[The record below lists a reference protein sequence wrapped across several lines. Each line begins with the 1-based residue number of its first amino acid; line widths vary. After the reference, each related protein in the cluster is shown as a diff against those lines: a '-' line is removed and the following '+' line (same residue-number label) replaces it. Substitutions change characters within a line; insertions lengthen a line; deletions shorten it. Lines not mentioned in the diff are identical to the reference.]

1 MAKRWPIVNR
11 YRVGDPVTVRALFP
25 SGHARAPFYTR
36 GHSGEV
42 VRVTGPF
49 RNAEERAYGR
59 TGARV
64 PLYRVQFRQ
73 RDLWP
78 DYVGNG
84 GDTLVVDLYEH
95 WLESGDRR

>member
-1 MAKRWPIVNR
+1 MNR
-11 YRVGDPVTVRALFP
+11 YREGDPVTVRALFP
-25 SGHARAPFYTR
+25 PGHVRAPFYTR

-59 TGARV
+59 AGVRV
-64 PLYRVQFRQ
+64 PLYGVRFRQ

-78 DYVGNG
+78 DYAGNG
-84 GDTLVVDLYEH
+84 DDTLVADLYEH
-95 WLESGDRR
+95 WLEPGDHP